1 MTKEVDNRESED
13 EKAAR
18 GLYSKQI
25 GTAIKGLTPASTGW
39 VLAIV
44 IIVTVIQVVNLLEN
58 NTQSVVLA
66 SFIEG
71 MHANSNESTRRH
83 QEVIKDLVNTIEAQ
97 ADRCA
102 GILRRQHNE

>member
-1 MTKEVDNRESED
+1 MTEDAPKDEGGKEGG
-13 EKAAR
+13 

-44 IIVTVIQVVNLLEN
+44 IIVTVIQVSNLLEN
-58 NTQSVVLA
+58 NTRSVVLA

-71 MHANSNESTRRH
+71 MHANSKESTRRH